1 MRVRKPP
8 LSLEAKAGIGLTKE
22 FSTGGSNH
30 SRPTL
35 LSTQQADAGCV
46 TAQPTKH
53 QKSMARND
61 IQYKAAMGITTANTA
76 NNKLDGT
83 GTLITVL
90 VAAESTT
97 INKVVVKAAVNTT
110 EGMVRLFVEEPG
122 KTSNS

>member
-1 MRVRKPP
+1 
-8 LSLEAKAGIGLTKE
+8 
-22 FSTGGSNH
+22 
-30 SRPTL
+30 
-35 LSTQQADAGCV
+35 
-46 TAQPTKH
+46 
-53 QKSMARND
+53 MARND